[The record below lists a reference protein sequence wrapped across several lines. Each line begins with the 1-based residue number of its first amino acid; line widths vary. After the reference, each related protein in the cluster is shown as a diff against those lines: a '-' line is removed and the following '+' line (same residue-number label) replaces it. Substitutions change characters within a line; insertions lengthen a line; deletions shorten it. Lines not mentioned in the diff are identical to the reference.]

1 MKNKQTN
8 EGSVKQSSTLQIVER
23 VNVNVLNSWDGSIVT
38 IYDLPIFENE
48 DTEISLYVLT
58 DVLGGKYNVNP
69 NHHTYQE
76 IGKKATNITCSVKDL
91 NIEDEM
97 ANRILSYY

>member
-1 MKNKQTN
+1 MKNQQTN

-48 DTEISLYVLT
+48 DIEISLHVLT
-58 DVLGGKYNVNP
+58 DVLGGK
-69 NHHTYQE
+69 
-76 IGKKATNITCSVKDL
+76 
-91 NIEDEM
+91 
-97 ANRILSYY
+97 

>member
-1 MKNKQTN
+1 MKKQQTN

-48 DTEISLYVLT
+48 DIEISLHVFT
-58 DVLGGKYNVNP
+58 DILSNEYNVNP
-69 NHHTYQE
+69 NHHTYQVFDE
-76 IGKKATNITCSVKDL
+76 EPINITCSVKDL
-91 NIEDEM
+91 NIEDKM
-97 ANRILSYY
+97 ANEILSY